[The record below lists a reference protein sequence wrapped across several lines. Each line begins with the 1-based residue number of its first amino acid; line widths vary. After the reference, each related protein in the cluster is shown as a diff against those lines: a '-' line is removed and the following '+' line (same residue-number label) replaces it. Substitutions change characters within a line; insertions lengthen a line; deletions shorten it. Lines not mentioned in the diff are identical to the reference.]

1 MKLVDE
7 PRLFVRPDPSFQQKR
22 GSGKIKIRLSAEE
35 SFNLGGGKQI
45 REKKKAAITLQMY
58 YFSDLYG

>member
-7 PRLFVRPDPSFQQKR
+7 PRPFVTPDPRFQQKR
-22 GSGKIKIRLSAEE
+22 GSEKIKIRLSAEE

-45 REKKKAAITLQMY
+45 REKKKAAITL
-58 YFSDLYG
+58 